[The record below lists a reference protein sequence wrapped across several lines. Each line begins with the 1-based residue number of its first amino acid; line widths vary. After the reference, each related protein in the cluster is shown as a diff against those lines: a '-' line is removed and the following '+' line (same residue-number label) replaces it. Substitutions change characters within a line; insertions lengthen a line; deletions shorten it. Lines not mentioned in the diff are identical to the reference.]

1 MTTKKVLIVLTNV
14 TRYQGTDD
22 ATGLWLGEATE
33 FAEELQRA
41 NIPFDYVS
49 PKGGFV
55 PLDPRSMKYTDK
67 SIMAFYETPDFQ
79 QRALTHSLRP
89 DQVNPA
95 DYAAI
100 YFTGGHGVMWDF
112 PNNRE
117 LQSISLAI
125 YQNNGFVTSVC
136 HGVAGLLNLKDDQGN
151 YLIAG
156 KSITGFTTMEEVIA
170 GKKRVVPFLNQQVA
184 QKHGAHFKKKRA
196 YREFAIQDGQ
206 LITGQNP
213 FSARKVAQLLIVNLA
228 K

>member
-1 MTTKKVLIVLTNV
+1 
-14 TRYQGTDD
+14 
-22 ATGLWLGEATE
+22 
-33 FAEELQRA
+33 
-41 NIPFDYVS
+41 
-49 PKGGFV
+49 
-55 PLDPRSMKYTDK
+55 
-67 SIMAFYETPDFQ
+67 
-79 QRALTHSLRP
+79 
-89 DQVNPA
+89 VNPA

-170 GKKRVVPFLNQQVA
+170 GKKRVVPFLNKQVA

-213 FSARKVAQLLIVNLA
+213 FSARKVAQLLIANLS